1 MQKKKIA
8 FLSQISYCGIKYTG
22 MPGLK
27 FIIIII
33 FVSIVTIKSITMPDT
48 D

>member
-8 FLSQISYCGIKYTG
+8 FLGQLSYFGVKYTG

-33 FVSIVTIKSITMPDT
+33 FVSLVTVKSITMPDT